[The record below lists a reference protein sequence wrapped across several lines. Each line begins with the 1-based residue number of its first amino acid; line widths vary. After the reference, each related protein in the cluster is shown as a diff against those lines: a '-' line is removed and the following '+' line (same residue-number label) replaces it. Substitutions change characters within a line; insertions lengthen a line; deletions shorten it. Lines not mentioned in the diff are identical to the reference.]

1 MTFCDIVY
9 LESESLSV
17 HGISPKHTA
26 RAILRQDLTV
36 LIFTRP
42 FLNIICANSL
52 QFSCLLWQPVINFSA
67 ATMKHVC
74 AEKMAQFR
82 TQLDFKTKTA
92 WTSND
97 QISIPGRQENRL
109 EVLRTFKKKCGY
121 IFKRSVVNRF
131 QTKENVFWYSGT
143 RLGRTW
149 RPKDLRQLRLVWR
162 CRQCSTTTNW
172 SSGTKLERAVSP
184 ECNQNV
190 DSKRNFKNEGK
201 KLERQPLQRLQLCR
215 WRLDKRHGKIIF
227 LRWICW
233 TTKRTIPRKRKHFR
247 KRWSYDNWQGLR
259 KY

>member
-1 MTFCDIVY
+1 MLKFTGIFVSAVVTCDKFLCCYYETCRCRKAGPVQNPVGFH
-9 LESESLSV
+9 SE
-17 HGISPKHTA
+17 
-26 RAILRQDLTV
+26 
-36 LIFTRP
+36 
-42 FLNIICANSL
+42 NSM
-52 QFSCLLWQPVINFSA
+52 N
-67 ATMKHVC
+67 
-74 AEKMAQFR
+74 
-82 TQLDFKTKTA
+82 

-109 EVLRTFKKKCGY
+109 EALRTFKKKCGC
-121 IFKRSVVNRF
+121 IFKRSLVNRF

-149 RPKDLRQLRLVWR
+149 KPRDLRQLRLVWR
-162 CRQCSTTTNW
+162 CRRCITTSNW

-190 DSKRNFKNEGK
+190 DSKRNLKNEGK

-215 WRLDKRHGKIIF
+215 WRLDKRRGKIIF

-233 TTKRTIPRKRKHFR
+233 TTERTIPRKRKHFR